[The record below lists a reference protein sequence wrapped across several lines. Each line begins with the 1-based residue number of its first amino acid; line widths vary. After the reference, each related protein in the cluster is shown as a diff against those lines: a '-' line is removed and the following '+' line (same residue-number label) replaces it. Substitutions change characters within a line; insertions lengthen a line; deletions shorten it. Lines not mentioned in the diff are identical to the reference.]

1 MSRELYEILR
11 RLGFTQYEAKVYISL
26 LMRGT
31 ATASELSDLSNIPY
45 TRVYD
50 VLNQLEEKGLVAI
63 IPGRPLKFEALDPEI
78 ALSNYM
84 AKLREELMIKIK
96 ELEENISKVQEI
108 LARYKKGFFPRE
120 KTICLRG
127 RNVVINYLKRF
138 LSSRG
143 ECDIFYSIGAHT
155 IPEIKSFLD
164 QYREKTRVLRAI
176 NTPSIIVVCDGII
189 LIYELAAEKRYD
201 YMIVSQSKPL
211 YEIISRCIVDKNCKL

>member
-11 RLGFTQYEAKVYISL
+11 KLGFTQYEARVYISL

-84 AKLREELMIKIK
+84 AKLREELVLKLK
-96 ELEENISKVQEI
+96 EIEENIAKVQEI
-108 LARYKKGFFPRE
+108 LSRYKKGFFPRE

-127 RNVVINYLKRF
+127 RSVILNYLRRF
-138 LSSRG
+138 MNSRKKCIILYSENVLS
-143 ECDIFYSIGAHT
+143 A
-155 IPEIKSFLD
+155 PEIRNFLD
-164 QYREKTRVLRAI
+164 QYRGKTSVLEDI
-176 NTPSIIVVCDGII
+176 DTPSIIIICEDII
-189 LIYELAAEKRYD
+189 LIYELAAEKKYD
-201 YMIVSQSKPL
+201 HMIVSQSRPL
-211 YEIISRCIVDKNCKL
+211 HEIIRKCIARNK